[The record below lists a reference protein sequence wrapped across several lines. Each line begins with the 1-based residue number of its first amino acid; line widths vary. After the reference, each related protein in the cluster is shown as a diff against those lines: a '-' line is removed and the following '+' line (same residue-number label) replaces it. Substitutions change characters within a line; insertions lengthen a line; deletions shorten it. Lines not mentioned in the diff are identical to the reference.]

1 MRPSRV
7 LLVDD
12 HPVVLQGIGQMLRST
27 DTFWVVGEATS
38 ADAAIEI
45 GAREQP
51 DLVVLDLRV
60 GDTLAPEICANLRAV
75 APGTKV
81 VILTA
86 FDDEILLRAC
96 VRAGAVGVLL
106 KDMHGLDVLG
116 ALKRVSEGQVVV
128 DERIRITDPPSAAD
142 EQPSN
147 CETTLTRRELQIL
160 RLLPRGLTSKEM
172 AEELG
177 LTQNTVRG
185 YTQSVLTKLHVT
197 NRVQALVA
205 AQRLHLI

>member
-1 MRPSRV
+1 MSASRV

-12 HPVVLQGIGQMLRST
+12 HPVVLQGIGQMLRSS
-27 DTFWVVGEATS
+27 DRFQVIGEATS
-38 ADAAIEI
+38 AEQALEI

-60 GDTLAPEICANLRAV
+60 GDALAPDICIGLHAV
-75 APGTKV
+75 APNARI

-86 FDDEILLRAC
+86 FDDEPLLRAC
-96 VRAGAVGVLL
+96 VAAGAVGVLL
-106 KDMHGLDVLG
+106 KDMHGLDLIG
-116 ALKRVSEGQVVV
+116 ALKRVSDGQLVV
-128 DERIRITDPPSAAD
+128 DERIHVTDAPSARA
-142 EQPSN
+142 EGSVNYEP
-147 CETTLTRRELQIL
+147 LTPREHQIL
-160 RLLPRGLTSKEM
+160 RLLTRGLTSKEM

-197 NRVQALVA
+197 NRVQALTT
-205 AQRLHLI
+205 AQRLRLI

>member
-1 MRPSRV
+1 MSPSRV

-27 DTFWVVGEATS
+27 DRFLVIGEATS
-38 ADAAIEI
+38 AEQALEI

-60 GDTLAPEICANLRAV
+60 GEALAPDICIGLRAV
-75 APGTKV
+75 APGARI

-86 FDDEILLRAC
+86 FDDESLLRAC
-96 VRAGAVGVLL
+96 VAAGAVGILL
-106 KDMHGLDVLG
+106 KDMHGLDVIG
-116 ALKRVSEGQVVV
+116 AFERVSEGQLVI
-128 DERIRITDPPSAAD
+128 DERIRVTDSATARAED
-142 EQPSN
+142 
-147 CETTLTRRELQIL
+147 LTSYESLTPREHQIL
-160 RLLPRGLTSKEM
+160 RLLTRGLTSKEM

-185 YTQSVLTKLHVT
+185 YMQSVLTKLHVT
-197 NRVQALVA
+197 NRVQALTT
-205 AQRLHLI
+205 AQRLRLI